1 MKKISVICNY
11 LIVSSLLFSFH
22 ITLTAAIVDTQEAN
36 LKAADKEW
44 LLDQRQTAI
53 LLYKAEIE
61 TTLVK
66 EVPAF
71 NVAFLWY
78 LENNTREADKFLG
91 ISLKSNPQYGPALLL
106 KGIIEFDRRN
116 LTNCY
121 QFLHLAVKYH
131 PFPEIPSYYLG
142 KFLYER
148 NKIEEAIESLNQ
160 AISENKLYTLPYPLL
175 GDCYLRQKKFNDAIE
190 ILEKGIKYSFD
201 AEIIHQ
207 LACAYWMTGQKE
219 KSLHYY
225 GLFKYLYPQH
235 PALEEVNKFLKE
247 NEVQEVLT
255 HGFEPIPHR
264 NFSDRFFPIGE
275 NVVYS
280 VYWGIIRVG
289 ELNTEIVESLKYNG
303 QDAYKVRFSLDS
315 NPALEF
321 IASLHSDYITIID
334 QNTKQTYQHYL
345 HIRENNIICEKIYD
359 YLRSEGKFIC
369 RKVDKDGHID
379 YLEKYLPVNTI
390 DGTSILFYAR
400 QLVKERRSE
409 FVLTTIDENFVVSVI
424 NYNQTKEPVLVRDQE
439 EQGFLVTGE
448 NRYKGIVGFTG
459 KFRGWFRDN
468 PSYLPL
474 AADFEIWVGRISINI
489 ASEDEQRLHKY
500 AR

>member
-1 MKKISVICNY
+1 MKKISVLISY
-11 LIVSSLLFSFH
+11 LAVLSVISRPDNLIAS
-22 ITLTAAIVDTQEAN
+22 IVDTPEAN
-36 LKAADKEW
+36 LKAADQEW
-44 LLDQRQTAI
+44 LLDHRQTAKI
-53 LLYKAEIE
+53 LYQAEIE
-61 TTLVK
+61 TTQVK
-66 EVPAF
+66 AVPAF
-71 NVAFLWY
+71 NVASLWY
-78 LENNTREADKFLG
+78 IENNIREADKFLE
-91 ISLKSNPQYGPALLL
+91 ISLKSNPKYGPALLL

-121 QFLHLAVKYH
+121 RFLHQAIKYH
-131 PFPEIPSYYLG
+131 PFPEIPNYFLG
-142 KFLYER
+142 KFLSER
-148 NKIEEAIESLNQ
+148 NKIKEAIEYLNQ
-160 AISENKLYTLPYPLL
+160 AINENKLYTLPYSLL
-175 GDCYLRQKKFNDAIE
+175 GDCYLRQKKFKDAIE

-201 AEIIHQ
+201 AEIIYQ
-207 LACAYWMTGQKE
+207 LARAYWMTGQKE
-219 KSLHYY
+219 KALQYY
-225 GLFKYLYPQH
+225 ELFKYLFPQH
-235 PALEEVNKFLKE
+235 PAAAEVNELLKE
-247 NEVQEVLT
+247 NKAKEVFPF
-255 HGFEPIPHR
+255 GFEPIPNR
-264 NFSDRFFPIGE
+264 NASDRFFPVGE

-289 ELNTEIVESLKYNG
+289 ELNTEIVESLEYNG
-303 QDAYKVRFSLDS
+303 NDAYKVRFSLDS

-334 QNTKQTYQHYL
+334 QDTKLTYQHYL
-345 HIRENNIICEKIYD
+345 HLRENNIICEKVYD

-369 RKVDKDGHID
+369 RKVNKDGHID
-379 YLEKYLPVNTI
+379 YLEKYLPVNAI

-424 NYNQTKEPVLVRDQE
+424 KYSQIKEPVTVRDQE
-439 EQGFLVTGE
+439 EQGILVTGE

-468 PSYLPL
+468 LSYLPL

-489 ASEDEQRLHKY
+489 ASEEEQRLHKY